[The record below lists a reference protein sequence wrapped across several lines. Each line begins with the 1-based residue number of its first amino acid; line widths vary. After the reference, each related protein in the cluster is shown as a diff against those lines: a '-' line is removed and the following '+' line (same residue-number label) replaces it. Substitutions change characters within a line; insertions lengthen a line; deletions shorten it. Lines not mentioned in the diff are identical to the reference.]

1 MQWISLF
8 KHQQNKC
15 KFENRKNISMFFTC
29 SELTPSA
36 PIPDGRME
44 QIMQPCGQPLLNQV
58 LNWINFCWNSN
69 FELNRNGYRP
79 GLPPDEHHI
88 SQHYDITEQF
98 VAVAIVLNCFTWYWF
113 LEYHKRSSLTSKSWI
128 INQMRH
134 RDYPWGGKRKKY
146 EWFPTSLPCIVN
158 WQANTCGADVCL
170 GNTNTTYWGSF
181 EREGPLSLWILFF
194 ILCISKKKS
203 QIITTKE
210 QLYTHNVKI

>member
-1 MQWISLF
+1 MRF
-8 KHQQNKC
+8 VQN
-15 KFENRKNISMFFTC
+15 FT
-29 SELTPSA
+29 
-36 PIPDGRME
+36 
-44 QIMQPCGQPLLNQV
+44 LLDFQAKILYRRFHLILYIV
-58 LNWINFCWNSN
+58 LNWIIFCQNLN